1 MEKSSI
7 VKKLYT
13 KKTQDY
19 TYTIAFFLIF
29 SFFIFYIIRPNLLT
43 VFETNSKIQQL
54 DKINRAYE
62 EQINKVIETQ
72 SVFEENRED
81 FILLDQAIGP
91 KPEINKMLSD
101 VVVSTEES
109 TLTSE
114 RIDVFDINL
123 KDKDSIAKLKSFT
136 INISMAGTFEDTM
149 AFVKK
154 VYGQRR
160 LKLIPNLELARDKN
174 ESSPGANLKIKLQI
188 EGYYL

>member
-29 SFFIFYIIRPNLLT
+29 SFFVFYIIRPNLLT

-109 TLTSE
+109 ALTSE

-123 KDKDSIAKLKSFT
+123 KDKGSITKLKSFT
-136 INISMAGTFEDTM
+136 INMSMTGTFEDTM

-154 VYGQRR
+154 AYGQRR
-160 LKLIPNLELARDKN
+160 LKLIPNLELARDKS